1 MRELGI
7 DDAAKEKESED
18 DFDNEGENDG
28 SQ

>member
-7 DDAAKEKESED
+7 DDPARENESDE